1 MRGAYY
7 QYLRMNGV
15 GRYTDAV
22 EAVNNKRKADSVARL
37 ALKKEEAELR
47 RARIMND
54 AEPAYQNGHPKDA
67 EKGRSRRKPP
77 VISPPSAD

>member
-22 EAVNNKRKADSVARL
+22 EAVKAKAKEDAERRL
-37 ALKKEEAELR
+37 ALIANGKHPNY
-47 RARIMND
+47 M
-54 AEPAYQNGHPKDA
+54 NGHPKDA
-67 EKGRSRRKPP
+67 EKGRYVQVQEEKEEK
-77 VISPPSAD
+77 V